1 MMNKEYSIL
10 GKILSII
17 SNDYPP
23 KMSNNFADKT
33 MDKISL
39 NKVNIHKKTSNNYIN
54 VAASIFF
61 AVITTYALV
70 NYNGMENNLP
80 SVASEVEE
88 NTDNSLIRRVIDK
101 DPCDTI
107 SNTDQK
113 NNESSNGNDNK
124 KCK

>member
-23 KMSNNFADKT
+23 KMSDNFADKT

-39 NKVNIHKKTSNNYIN
+39 NNVNIHKKTSNNYIN

>member
-39 NKVNIHKKTSNNYIN
+39 NNVNIHKKTSNNYMN

-70 NYNGMENNLP
+70 NYNEIENNLP

-101 DPCDTI
+101 EPCDTI
-107 SNTDQK
+107 NNTDQK
-113 NNESSNGNDNK
+113 NNEFSNDNDNK

>member
-39 NKVNIHKKTSNNYIN
+39 NNVNIHKKTSNNYIN

-70 NYNGMENNLP
+70 NYNEIENNLP

-107 SNTDQK
+107 SNIDQK
-113 NNESSNGNDNK
+113 NNESSNDNDNK

>member
-70 NYNGMENNLP
+70 NYDGVDNNP
-80 SVASEVEE
+80 TSIVSEEIE
-88 NTDNSLIRRVIDK
+88 NTDTSLIRRVIDK
-101 DPCDTI
+101 DPCDTNEG
-107 SNTDQK
+107 SNQK
-113 NNESSNGNDNK
+113 NNESSHDNEN
-124 KCK
+124 CK

>member
-1 MMNKEYSIL
+1 MNKEYSIL

-23 KMSNNFADKT
+23 KMSNSFADKT

-39 NKVNIHKKTSNNYIN
+39 NNVNIHKKTTNNYIN

-70 NYNGMENNLP
+70 NYSGIENNIP

-107 SNTDQK
+107 NNADQK
-113 NNESSNGNDNK
+113 NNKSSNDNNNE

>member
-10 GKILSII
+10 GKILSIMT
-17 SNDYPP
+17 NDYPP

-33 MDKISL
+33 MDKISS
-39 NKVNIHKKTSNNYIN
+39 NNINVHKKKSNNYIN

-70 NYNGMENNLP
+70 NYNGIENNLP
-80 SVASEVEE
+80 SVASEVKE
-88 NTDNSLIRRVIDK
+88 NTDNTLIRRVIDK

-107 SNTDQK
+107 SNTERK
-113 NNESSNGNDNK
+113 NNEISNDYDNK

>member
-1 MMNKEYSIL
+1 MMDKEYNIL

-17 SNDYPP
+17 SDDYPP
-23 KMSNNFADKT
+23 KMSNKFADKT
-33 MDKISL
+33 MDKIFHD
-39 NKVNIHKKTSNNYIN
+39 KANIHKKTTNNYIN

-70 NYNGMENNLP
+70 NYNGIDNNLP
-80 SVASEVEE
+80 PIVSEEIE

-107 SNTDQK
+107 DGSNQK
-113 NNESSNGNDNK
+113 NNESSNDNEN
-124 KCK
+124 CK

>member
-1 MMNKEYSIL
+1 MNKEYSIL

-39 NKVNIHKKTSNNYIN
+39 NNVNIHKKTTNNYIN

-70 NYNGMENNLP
+70 NYSGMENNIP
-80 SVASEVEE
+80 PVASEVEE

-107 SNTDQK
+107 NNVDQK
-113 NNESSNGNDNK
+113 NNKSSNDNNNE

>member
-39 NKVNIHKKTSNNYIN
+39 NNVNIHKKTSNNYIN

>member
-17 SNDYPP
+17 SNDHPP

-39 NKVNIHKKTSNNYIN
+39 NNVNIHKKTSNNYIN

-70 NYNGMENNLP
+70 NYNEIENNLP

-107 SNTDQK
+107 SNIDQK
-113 NNESSNGNDNK
+113 NNESSNDNDNK